1 MIPALASTLASSIF
15 VRVELTASRS
25 LSTVKSPFP
34 AQSLK
39 MSHGQQYSGVAVAE
53 VITIQGISSPAQSFE
68 AANSRR
74 HQPRLRHEL
83 KSQMA
88 PSMLSWFTGG
98 TRIHIIVDR
107 AR

>member
-1 MIPALASTLASSIF
+1 MIPTLASTLASSIF
-15 VRVELTASRS
+15 VSVELTASRS

-39 MSHGQQYSGVAVAE
+39 MSHGQQYSGVDVALLM
-53 VITIQGISSPAQSFE
+53 TMTGISSPAQSFD

-74 HQPRLRHEL
+74 HQPRRRHEL
-83 KSQMA
+83 WSQMA
-88 PSMLSWFTGG
+88 PSSDSCFTGG
-98 TRIHIIVDR
+98 TRIHIIVER

>member
-1 MIPALASTLASSIF
+1 MISALGSTLASSIF
-15 VRVELTASRS
+15 VSVSLTASRS

-53 VITIQGISSPAQSFE
+53 VMTIQGMSSPAQSLL

-74 HQPRLRHEL
+74 HQPRLRYAA
-83 KSQMA
+83 SVPCGSVGWRS
-88 PSMLSWFTGG
+88 PS
-98 TRIHIIVDR
+98 
-107 AR
+107 